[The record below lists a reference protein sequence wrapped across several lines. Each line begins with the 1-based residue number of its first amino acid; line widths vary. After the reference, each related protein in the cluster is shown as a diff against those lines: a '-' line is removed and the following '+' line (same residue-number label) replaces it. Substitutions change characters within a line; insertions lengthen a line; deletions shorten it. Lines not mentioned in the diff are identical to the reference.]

1 MRALPATLCLLLPFS
16 TLTAAPVPSAGPPL
30 SPAAREQLRAES
42 LNYAQQ
48 LLSVASQIS
57 ATYVRPVSRA
67 DLLHAGLTGLFQAAR
82 QPAPS
87 TLRADLDRPA
97 DETALVE
104 FLVRTR
110 ERLGTCEAVHGPKG
124 LLVSCQA
131 MMKLLDPHCAV
142 VTEEER
148 RDQPWGDQP
157 VGIGL
162 ELEDNAG
169 IGPLRIRKVHPGGP
183 AQKAGLLP
191 GDVIT
196 HIQTRAIK
204 NGTTSAQAGGLLAG
218 AGIGASVGF
227 NTDRDVSD
235 QLDIHLL
242 RPVRL
247 TVSRPERKPWDVV
260 LEFQSGRPESVLGVI
275 RNDNNSWDYLLDR
288 TNKIAHVR
296 IACLNRHTAEDLRDI
311 LTRDEE
317 ELHGLIL
324 DLRWC
329 PGGFLDEALGVAGL
343 FLGDVKLATVK
354 SRNEKPH
361 EYQNTQ
367 PKRFLDLPLVV
378 LVNGQTSG
386 GGELIAAALQHYN
399 RAAIAGQRTR
409 GKASVQTTVFANLPG
424 ATIRLTSGEFVGP
437 DDRTLHRTPQS
448 RLRDHWGV
456 CPSPEL
462 ELRVSPEFDRQLR
475 QWWEQQTL
483 RPGTSTHPLPLD
495 DAAADPQREVALRG
509 VLAAMKKRRTAH
521 REAERTHKEK
531 SLAPRP

>member
-16 TLTAAPVPSAGPPL
+16 TLMAAPVPSAGPPL

-97 DETALVE
+97 DDPALVE
-104 FLVRTR
+104 FLIRTR
-110 ERLGTCEAVHGPKG
+110 ERLGTCEAVHDPKG

-247 TVSRPERKPWDVV
+247 TVSRP
-260 LEFQSGRPESVLGVI
+260 
-275 RNDNNSWDYLLDR
+275 
-288 TNKIAHVR
+288 
-296 IACLNRHTAEDLRDI
+296 
-311 LTRDEE
+311 
-317 ELHGLIL
+317 
-324 DLRWC
+324 
-329 PGGFLDEALGVAGL
+329 
-343 FLGDVKLATVK
+343 
-354 SRNEKPH
+354 
-361 EYQNTQ
+361 
-367 PKRFLDLPLVV
+367 
-378 LVNGQTSG
+378 
-386 GGELIAAALQHYN
+386 
-399 RAAIAGQRTR
+399 
-409 GKASVQTTVFANLPG
+409 
-424 ATIRLTSGEFVGP
+424 
-437 DDRTLHRTPQS
+437 
-448 RLRDHWGV
+448 
-456 CPSPEL
+456 
-462 ELRVSPEFDRQLR
+462 
-475 QWWEQQTL
+475 
-483 RPGTSTHPLPLD
+483 
-495 DAAADPQREVALRG
+495 
-509 VLAAMKKRRTAH
+509 
-521 REAERTHKEK
+521 
-531 SLAPRP
+531 

>member
-1 MRALPATLCLLLPFS
+1 MRALPATLCLLLPFP

-57 ATYVRPVSRA
+57 AAYVRPVSRA

-82 QPAPS
+82 QPVPS
-87 TLRADLDRPA
+87 TLRADLARPA

-104 FLVRTR
+104 FLVRMR
-110 ERLGTCEAVHGPKG
+110 ERLGPCEAIHEPKA

-131 MMKLLDPHCAV
+131 MMKLLDPYCAV

-196 HIQTRAIK
+196 HIDTRRIK
-204 NGTTSAQAGGLLAG
+204 KGTTSAQAAGLLQRG
-218 AGIGASVGF
+218 ARVGPSVGF
-227 NTDRDVSD
+227 TMDLAEP
-235 QLDIHLL
+235 LDA

-247 TVSRPERKPWDVV
+247 TVSRPGRKAWDVV

-296 IACLNRHTAEDLRDI
+296 IACLNRGTADDLRDV
-311 LTRDEE
+311 LTRHEE
-317 ELHGLIL
+317 ELRGLVL

-343 FLGDVKLATVK
+343 FLDNVKLATVK
-354 SRNEKPH
+354 SRTEKPH

-386 GGELIAAALQHYN
+386 GAELIAAALQHYK
-399 RAAIAGQRTR
+399 RAAVAGQRTR
-409 GKASVQTTVFANLPG
+409 GKASVQTTIFANLPG
-424 ATIRLTSGEFVGP
+424 ATIRLTSGEFVRP
-437 DDRTLHRTPQS
+437 DDRNLHRTPKS
-448 RLRDHWGV
+448 RLRDDWGV

-462 ELRVSPEFDRQLR
+462 EFRVSPEFDCQLR

-483 RPGTSTHPLPLD
+483 RPGTATQALPLD
-495 DAAADPQREVALRG
+495 DSASDPQREVALRG
-509 VLAAMKKRRTAH
+509 VLEAMKKGNIARK
-521 REAERTHKEK
+521 EVERTQK
-531 SLAPRP
+531 